1 MAAFCMIRK
10 LNLCFFPPNERILKM
25 YRVSLYL
32 LFVMATT
39 AIAIQSSEALAT
51 NSKDSTTITLKTL
64 DCESCA
70 KKIAA
75 KLSEVEGVDSV
86 KTDVKSKVV
95 VVTPKKNLGLS
106 PLQLWEAIEKAGKE
120 PVKLTGPGGTFTSK
134 PKK

>member
-1 MAAFCMIRK
+1 M
-10 LNLCFFPPNERILKM
+10 FFTPNERNLKM
-25 YRVSLYL
+25 YRISLCL
-32 LFVMATT
+32 LVVLSMTVV
-39 AIAIQSSEALAT
+39 AIQPSDASPA
-51 NSKDSTTITLKTL
+51 NSKNETTITLKTL

-70 KKIAA
+70 KKVGA

>member
-1 MAAFCMIRK
+1 
-10 LNLCFFPPNERILKM
+10 M

-39 AIAIQSSEALAT
+39 AIAIQPSEASPA
-51 NSKDSTTITLKTL
+51 NSKDATTITLKTL

-70 KKIAA
+70 KKVAT

-95 VVTPKKNLGLS
+95 VVTPKKNSGLS
-106 PLQLWEAIEKAGKE
+106 LLQLWEAIEKAGKE
-120 PVKLTGPGGTFTSK
+120 PVKLVGPGGIFTSK